1 MGAHNQSKRRSHHS
15 PDEGL
20 HRYEEFIDAGAVHHL
35 YDHTAGVESHH
46 STESE

>member
-20 HRYEEFIDAGAVHHL
+20 HGYEEFIMLVL
-35 YDHTAGVESHH
+35 RITSVITLQE
-46 STESE
+46 